1 MMDFVLEAWVS
12 SIIEGKK
19 LQWMMGKGEPW
30 QPGEKLKLLFAGYNG
45 TRNTGSDVRVE
56 EMLRQI
62 RRILGPENVDLSMMT
77 FNFDRSRGY
86 FEGTSQV
93 RLPDIF
99 PPFLASEVPK
109 HHGVVACEG
118 SMFKSKF
125 ANALATMMIGS
136 LGIAA
141 AENKLSIGYGAE
153 AGHMDPLVAK
163 MCGRYCRNSLVI
175 TRNDESR
182 KILRELGVPTELGT
196 DTAWTFEPLGAEY
209 GQKALHDVGWD
220 GKTPVLV
227 VCPINP
233 FEWPVKAS
241 VAKAALH
248 SLAGAYK
255 DSHYR
260 GPYFHNAGPE
270 ANRANEHYLSSIA
283 KAVAAFRQKRSV
295 FVIMAAT
302 ERMDAR
308 ACGRISEK
316 LGGVPVLTSDDYNM
330 YQMVSILRACRM
342 MVSSRYHGI
351 VTSMP
356 ALVASAGITMD
367 ERIRNLMNERGHQ
380 ELLMNV
386 DDPDLEARTLAAI
399 EILDRDGE
407 RIADGIARS
416 VVRNL
421 KLMARMGVYFEEE
434 VQRRYPEFPNA
445 ARRMELGGLPAADE
459 RGVEGIGGGVRV
471 GLVFELGI
479 PDRPDS
485 HVIPGTDSCQPG
497 EERGQRCSSGTSR
510 RAGGP
515 ADRAAVA
522 GSGAGGAGLS
532 AATAAEKG
540 RPLRVAGA

>member
-12 SIIEGKK
+12 GIIEQKK
-19 LQWMMGKGEPW
+19 VAWMMGRRQPW
-30 QPGEKLKLLFAGYNG
+30 KRGEKLKLLFAGYNG

-62 RRILGPENVDLSMMT
+62 RRILGPENVDFSMMT

-93 RLPDIF
+93 HLPDIF
-99 PPFLASEVPK
+99 PPFLANEVPK

-163 MCGRYCRNSLVI
+163 MCGRYCSNSLVI
-175 TRNDESR
+175 TRNEESR

-209 GQKALHDVGWD
+209 GQKALRDVGWD

-241 VAKAALH
+241 IGKLAVH
-248 SLAGAYK
+248 SLTGAYK
-255 DSHYR
+255 ESHYR
-260 GPYFHNAGPE
+260 GPYFHNSGPE
-270 ANRANEHYLSSIA
+270 ADRAYEHYLTSIA
-283 KAVAAFRQKRSV
+283 NAVAAFRQKKNV

-302 ERMDAR
+302 ERLDAR
-308 ACGRISEK
+308 PCKRISEK
-316 LGGVPVLTSDDYNM
+316 LGGVPILTSEDYNM
-330 YQMVSILRACRM
+330 YQLVSILRACRM

-356 ALVASAGITMD
+356 ALVPSAGITMD
-367 ERIRNLMNERGHQ
+367 ERIRNLMTERGHQ

-386 DDPDLEARTLAAI
+386 DDPDLEARTLAAL
-399 EILDRDGE
+399 EILERDGE
-407 RIADGIARS
+407 GIADGLART

-434 VQRRYPEFPNA
+434 VHRRYPDFPT
-445 ARRMELGGLPAADE
+445 RSGEWSWEDYLPPMSEGLREVVKAYA
-459 RGVEGIGGGVRV
+459 
-471 GLVFELGI
+471 
-479 PDRPDS
+479 
-485 HVIPGTDSCQPG
+485 
-497 EERGQRCSSGTSR
+497 
-510 RAGGP
+510 
-515 ADRAAVA
+515 
-522 GSGAGGAGLS
+522 
-532 AATAAEKG
+532 
-540 RPLRVAGA
+540 

>member
-12 SIIEGKK
+12 GIIESKK
-19 LQWMMGKGEPW
+19 LQWMMGKREPW

-99 PPFLASEVPK
+99 PPFLANEVPK

-136 LGIAA
+136 LGIAT
-141 AENKLSIGYGAE
+141 AENKLSVGYGAE
-153 AGHMDPLVAK
+153 AGQMDPMVAK
-163 MCGRYCRNSLVI
+163 MCGRYCKNSLVI
-175 TRNDESR
+175 TRNNESR
-182 KILRELGVPTELGT
+182 TILRELGVPTELGT

-209 GQKALHDVGWD
+209 GQKALRDVGWD

-241 VAKAALH
+241 VAKAALR
-248 SLAGAYK
+248 SLTGAYK
-255 DSHYR
+255 ESHYR
-260 GPYFHNAGPE
+260 GPYFHNAGP
-270 ANRANEHYLSSIA
+270 AADRAYDHYLTSIA
-283 KAVAAFRQKRSV
+283 NAVSAFRQKRNV

-308 ACGRISEK
+308 PARRISEK
-316 LGGVPVLTSDDYNM
+316 LGGVPVITSDDYNM
-330 YQMVSILRACRM
+330 YQLVSILRACRM

-386 DDPDLEARTLAAI
+386 DDPDLEARTLAAL

-407 RIADGIARS
+407 RIADGIART

-434 VQRRYPEFPNA
+434 VQRRYPEFPT
-445 ARRMELGGLPAADE
+445 RRGEWSWEDYLPTMSEGLKQ
-459 RGVEGIGGGVRV
+459 
-471 GLVFELGI
+471 LV
-479 PDRPDS
+479 
-485 HVIPGTDSCQPG
+485 
-497 EERGQRCSSGTSR
+497 
-510 RAGGP
+510 
-515 ADRAAVA
+515 
-522 GSGAGGAGLS
+522 S
-532 AATAAEKG
+532 AYS
-540 RPLRVAGA
+540 

>member
-12 SIIEGKK
+12 TIIEHKK
-19 LQWMMGKGEPW
+19 VQWIMGKRQPW

-56 EMLRQI
+56 EMLRQT
-62 RRILGPENVDLSMMT
+62 RRILGPENVEFSMMT

-99 PPFLASEVPK
+99 PPFLAEEVPK

-153 AGHMDPLVAK
+153 AGPMDPLLAK
-163 MCGRYCRNSLVI
+163 MCARYCSNSLVI
-175 TRNDESR
+175 TRNEESR
-182 KILRELGVPTELGT
+182 KILRTLGVPTELGT
-196 DTAWTFEPLGAEY
+196 DTAWTFEPLGPEY
-209 GQKALHDVGWD
+209 GQKALRDVGWD
-220 GKTPVLV
+220 GQTPVLV

-241 VAKAALH
+241 IGKLAVH
-248 SLAGAYK
+248 SLTGLYK
-255 DSHYR
+255 ESHYR
-260 GPYFHNAGPE
+260 GPYFHNSGPE
-270 ANRANEHYLSSIA
+270 ADRAYQYYLTAIA
-283 KAVAAFRQKRSV
+283 NAVSAFRQKKNV
-295 FVIMAAT
+295 FVIMVAT

-308 ACGRISEK
+308 PCRRISEK
-316 LGGVPVLTSDDYNM
+316 LGGVPVLTSDEHNM
-330 YQMVSILRACRM
+330 YQLVSILRACRM
-342 MVSSRYHGI
+342 MLSSRYHGI

-356 ALVASAGITMD
+356 ALVPSAGITMD
-367 ERIRNLMNERGHQ
+367 ERIRNLMNERGHK

-386 DDPDLEARTLAAI
+386 DDRDLEERTLAAL
-399 EILDRDGE
+399 EIVEREGE
-407 RIADGIARS
+407 RIADGIART

-434 VQRRYPEFPNA
+434 VQRRYPEFPT
-445 ARRMELGGLPAADE
+445 R
-459 RGVEGIGGGVRV
+459 
-471 GLVFELGI
+471 
-479 PDRPDS
+479 
-485 HVIPGTDSCQPG
+485 
-497 EERGQRCSSGTSR
+497 RGQWSWEDYLPPMSEGLKQLV
-510 RAGGP
+510 
-515 ADRAAVA
+515 AAY
-522 GSGAGGAGLS
+522 G
-532 AATAAEKG
+532 
-540 RPLRVAGA
+540 

>member
-1 MMDFVLEAWVS
+1 
-12 SIIEGKK
+12 
-19 LQWMMGKGEPW
+19 
-30 QPGEKLKLLFAGYNG
+30 
-45 TRNTGSDVRVE
+45 
-56 EMLRQI
+56 MLRQI

-86 FEGTSQV
+86 FDGTTQV

-99 PPFLASEVPK
+99 PPFLANEVPK

-141 AENKLSIGYGAE
+141 AENKLSVGYGAE

-163 MCGRYCRNSLVI
+163 MCGRYCKNSLVI

-196 DTAWTFEPLGAEY
+196 DTAWTFEPLGSEY
-209 GQKALHDVGWD
+209 GQKALRDVGWD

-241 VAKAALH
+241 VAKAALR
-248 SLAGAYK
+248 SLTGAYK
-255 DSHYR
+255 ESHYR
-260 GPYFHNAGPE
+260 GPYFHNSGPE
-270 ANRANEHYLSSIA
+270 ADRAYEHYLSSIA
-283 KAVAAFRQKRSV
+283 NAVAAFRQKKNV

-308 ACGRISEK
+308 ACRRISEK

-330 YQMVSILRACRM
+330 YRLVSILRACRM

-356 ALVASAGITMD
+356 ALVPSAGITMD
-367 ERIRNLMNERGHQ
+367 ERIRNLMNERGHP

-386 DDPDLEARTLAAI
+386 DDVDLEERTLAAL
-399 EILDRDGE
+399 EILDREGE
-407 RIADGIARS
+407 RIADGIART

-434 VQRRYPEFPNA
+434 VQRRYPDFPTRRGEWGWEDYLPPIGEGLTELVA
-445 ARRMELGGLPAADE
+445 AYG
-459 RGVEGIGGGVRV
+459 
-471 GLVFELGI
+471 
-479 PDRPDS
+479 
-485 HVIPGTDSCQPG
+485 
-497 EERGQRCSSGTSR
+497 
-510 RAGGP
+510 
-515 ADRAAVA
+515 
-522 GSGAGGAGLS
+522 
-532 AATAAEKG
+532 
-540 RPLRVAGA
+540 